1 MRSMMVRKSGSRFRL
16 AGLLGIGTAGLGG
29 GVDDG
34 EVEDGVQVDVGVLVG
49 EIGRQ
54 GQEQVGGLGDD
65 LADARV
71 GTVHLVD
78 DEDDRQIG
86 GERLAQH
93 EAGLGKRPLR
103 GVHEQDDAVDHG
115 QAALDLTAEIGVPGS
130 IDDVDGDAL
139 GEPGVDGGRTAVVNG
154 GVLGE
159 DGDALL
165 ALELAGVHD
174 ALARVLLGRAGA
186 EGPGLPQHRVDKSR
200 LAVVDVGDDGDVAQ
214 ILAHSH
220 MEYFFRPRSAGAR
233 TGHGAR
239 R

>member
-1 MRSMMVRKSGSRFRL
+1 M
-16 AGLLGIGTAGLGG
+16 
-29 GVDDG
+29 
-34 EVEDGVQVDVGVLVG
+34 
-49 EIGRQ
+49 
-54 GQEQVGGLGDD
+54 
-65 LADARV
+65 
-71 GTVHLVD
+71 
-78 DEDDRQIG
+78 
-86 GERLAQH
+86 
-93 EAGLGKRPLR
+93 
-103 GVHEQDDAVDHG
+103 
-115 QAALDLTAEIGVPGS
+115 
-130 IDDVDGDAL
+130 
-139 GEPGVDGGRTAVVNG
+139 NG